1 MKLLTTTVLILLLSY
16 VLPAQVV
23 ELKPQQNSIIAQD
36 YQQVTHSPVNPVPV
50 NLPIGDIYNGDT
62 IAVTTYDYFTNHIMR
77 RQIAQN
83 NGMVFF
89 TNMIRGFSPADPSLR
104 SVRFIRDSS
113 GYWVQRQPFPGHT
126 GWPSI
131 DCNGFNTPS
140 LTAHTPVQT
149 AYWNDHDN
157 NFYVHPSI
165 DDSYYPTLVMYG
177 PGGTNVF
184 VGDAPPNHTDRYLY
198 RLIGSPRLEFS
209 LSDISPP
216 MQYQKISTT
225 EIGFSRSTNR
235 NRITYFGALNM
246 FEGQGGVEVW
256 DGVAADSADRV
267 FILSTD
273 YFGYDIEDIFFY
285 PDGDFSE
292 MAAGFHI
299 DNFAPL
305 PENFGQIDVLV
316 SDDIN
321 IHAVV
326 NGYGG
331 YFNDARDTLL
341 DYAYPILYRNN
352 NTGGWV
358 GLSDPAIDLLPTEVM
373 SDMRVGNSIGQ
384 GYPCMAISDDG
395 QYLYCIWQGPQLN
408 SSAPNGVDTEN
419 GKMMYD
425 LYHSLS
431 TDGGNTWNYL
441 GVFADDPGASEMY
454 PNVAFNLELVT
465 GYPNRIYAHI
475 LYLNDPT
482 NGCSVFDESPVDD
495 AYLVYRKYALPVEIN
510 LPPSIRIV
518 VPGSM
523 ERWVVGEVED
533 IVWES
538 NDIENVK
545 IGYTYDGGYTWHTI
559 VESYPASAGSYPWT
573 IPYTPSEDCKIWITS
588 TSDYSIADVSYG
600 EFTIYQPEVTVLSP
614 NGGERWLM
622 GTEQSISWDIPYGE
636 PVRLEYSVDNG
647 SSWET
652 IYDSTKS
659 HTVAWTLP
667 NVISDECLVKIT
679 NIRHPDYFDI
689 SDTTFSIYET
699 GVTVTSPNGG
709 EEWCASNDEHISWI
723 SHNINDVV
731 IEYTTDQGAS
741 WIIIDT
747 TAAADTVYLWNPP
760 LIDEDECK
768 VRIRDLRNADIFD
781 TSDHPFSIH
790 TPYVRVLS
798 PNGGEMWKS
807 YSYNKIEWESI
818 GTQYLNIY
826 LTVDNGNTWEVVYDT
841 VPASNMYGNF
851 RFPNIESEEC
861 YIKIEDI
868 AVPEI
873 TDQSDSAFTLYK
885 PTITVDYP
893 NGGEI
898 LEVGQQVS
906 IIWECDDVN
915 FVKIYL
921 STNGGSSFSTV
932 SLQLDAKQQSYLWEV
947 PSQLSEQ
954 CLIKIIDYSN
964 PTIYD
969 LSDSVF
975 TIAQPMSADGFDDG
989 KIPDEYALHQNF
1001 PNPFNPESKIYFD
1014 LPEPASVE
1022 IIIYDIRGKEISR
1035 PVDEYKP
1042 AGRYHIT
1049 FDGSELPSG
1058 VYFYSIRTEKF
1069 NEVRKMLLLK

>member
-1 MKLLTTTVLILLLSY
+1 
-16 VLPAQVV
+16 
-23 ELKPQQNSIIAQD
+23 
-36 YQQVTHSPVNPVPV
+36 
-50 NLPIGDIYNGDT
+50 
-62 IAVTTYDYFTNHIMR
+62 
-77 RQIAQN
+77 
-83 NGMVFF
+83 
-89 TNMIRGFSPADPSLR
+89 
-104 SVRFIRDSS
+104 
-113 GYWVQRQPFPGHT
+113 
-126 GWPSI
+126 
-131 DCNGFNTPS
+131 
-140 LTAHTPVQT
+140 
-149 AYWNDHDN
+149 
-157 NFYVHPSI
+157 
-165 DDSYYPTLVMYG
+165 
-177 PGGTNVF
+177 
-184 VGDAPPNHTDRYLY
+184 
-198 RLIGSPRLEFS
+198 
-209 LSDISPP
+209 
-216 MQYQKISTT
+216 
-225 EIGFSRSTNR
+225 
-235 NRITYFGALNM
+235 
-246 FEGQGGVEVW
+246 
-256 DGVAADSADRV
+256 
-267 FILSTD
+267 
-273 YFGYDIEDIFFY
+273 
-285 PDGDFSE
+285 
-292 MAAGFHI
+292 
-299 DNFAPL
+299 
-305 PENFGQIDVLV
+305 
-316 SDDIN
+316 
-321 IHAVV
+321 
-326 NGYGG
+326 
-331 YFNDARDTLL
+331 
-341 DYAYPILYRNN
+341 
-352 NTGGWV
+352 
-358 GLSDPAIDLLPTEVM
+358 
-373 SDMRVGNSIGQ
+373 
-384 GYPCMAISDDG
+384 
-395 QYLYCIWQGPQLN
+395 
-408 SSAPNGVDTEN
+408 
-419 GKMMYD
+419 
-425 LYHSLS
+425 
-431 TDGGNTWNYL
+431 
-441 GVFADDPGASEMY
+441 
-454 PNVAFNLELVT
+454 
-465 GYPNRIYAHI
+465 
-475 LYLNDPT
+475 
-482 NGCSVFDESPVDD
+482 
-495 AYLVYRKYALPVEIN
+495 
-510 LPPSIRIV
+510 
-518 VPGSM
+518 
-523 ERWVVGEVED
+523 
-533 IVWES
+533 
-538 NDIENVK
+538 
-545 IGYTYDGGYTWHTI
+545 
-559 VESYPASAGSYPWT
+559 
-573 IPYTPSEDCKIWITS
+573 
-588 TSDYSIADVSYG
+588 
-600 EFTIYQPEVTVLSP
+600 
-614 NGGERWLM
+614 M

-636 PVRLEYSVDNG
+636 PVRLEYSLDNG

-709 EEWCASNDEHISWI
+709 EEWCASKEEHISWT
-723 SHNINDVV
+723 SNNINDVV

-790 TPYVRVLS
+790 KPYVRVLS

-932 SLQLDAKQQSYLWEV
+932 SLQLDAQQQSYLWEV